1 MLPNWTQTDY
11 NGIHVY
17 RTETGTDKPD
27 LVLLHGFSDNG
38 LCWAPVVQELE
49 AAYNIL
55 MPEARGH
62 GNSARVERGQHI
74 DQVED
79 LAATLRACGIE
90 RAIVGGHSMGAGMA
104 ASLAVRHPEMVSA
117 LLLEDPPWRL
127 EQPGQPRPERIFDE
141 NSPMADWL
149 RGLQSQSLES
159 AVAQCRT
166 EHPSWPDRYLRPW
179 TEGKQQLD
187 LKFLSAENTS
197 VVPWSELVP
206 DIRCPVLLIT
216 ADPAMEAIVSPEL
229 AAEISAANPNVK
241 VVNFPGIGHHIRFAV
256 HEPYMQAVRS
266 FLAEL

>member
-17 RTETGTDKPD
+17 RTDAGADKPT

-38 LCWAPVVQELE
+38 LCWAPVARELE

-55 MPEARGH
+55 VPEARAH
-62 GNSARVERGQHI
+62 GNSARVERGQYI

-79 LAATLRACGIE
+79 LASTLRACGIE

-104 ASLAVRHPEMVSA
+104 ASLAVRYPEMVSA

-127 EQPGQPRPERIFDE
+127 EQPGHPPQERIFDE
-141 NSPMADWL
+141 ESPIADWL
-149 RGLQSQSLES
+149 RGLQSQSLEA

-166 EHPSWPDRYLRPW
+166 EHPTWPDEYLRAW

-187 LKFLSAENTS
+187 LKYLAAKNTAM
-197 VVPWSELVP
+197 VPWSELVP
-206 DIRCPVLLIT
+206 NIHCPVLLIT
-216 ADPAMEAIVSPEL
+216 ADPAMEAIVTPEL
-229 AAEISAANPNVK
+229 AAEICAANPKVK
-241 VVNFPGIGHHIRFAV
+241 VVNFPGIGHHIRFAA
-256 HEPYMQAVRS
+256 HDSYMQAVRS